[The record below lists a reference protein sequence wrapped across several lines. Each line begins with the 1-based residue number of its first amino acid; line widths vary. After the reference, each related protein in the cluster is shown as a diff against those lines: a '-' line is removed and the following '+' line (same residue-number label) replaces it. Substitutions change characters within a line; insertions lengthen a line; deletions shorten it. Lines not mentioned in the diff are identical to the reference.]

1 MDGDSLI
8 RGGVFDTPVLDLA
21 DLVDLV
27 GVEVY

>member
-8 RGGVFDTPVLDLA
+8 PGGVFDTPVLDLA